1 MTILKARPYQVE
13 ANEAVKSAWDSG
25 LLRPAVVLPTGSG
38 KTVTFAHLIADLG
51 VRTIILVHRDELAK
65 QAADKLRSVAPD
77 LNIGIVKAEMNEVE
91 SDVVVASIQ
100 TLYRQNRL
108 DALLSAGKP
117 GLVVYDECH
126 HAVAPANMS
135 VLEQLGVFEDVRCV
149 GFTATMTRADSYGLG
164 DVWQDVVYKKDI
176 LWGIINGFLVDV
188 CAEAITVDGFNLADI
203 AKKRGDYQ
211 EGKLG
216 DALVASGAGA
226 VVAQQYKEKAG
237 TKQGIVFTPT
247 VACAEDFLEFFNKEG
262 IPSELIVG
270 TTPVEERQEIY
281 TRYRD
286 GKTQVLVSVMALTEG
301 FDMPQAEVAVIAR
314 PTMSQSLYIQMVG
327 RVLRLFPGK
336 TKALILDV
344 VGAGA
349 ASLSGIVD
357 LSETKVAPIKG
368 ESLAEAYE
376 REENEKNNLQ
386 RDVVS
391 GKVTSKVVNLF
402 KQSSSVWLKTPGG
415 FWFIP
420 TREGYVFLWPHGDG
434 FKVGITGSQ
443 YKMKGGRYL
452 KDESLE
458 LHFAMAWGEQLAEEI
473 DPSTSQRSASWRR
486 KKEKANSK
494 QRELADRLGIKY
506 SGDIKKDEMS
516 DKIATH
522 FASKILD
529 GIKRK

>member
-1 MTILKARPYQVE
+1 MC
-13 ANEAVKSAWDSG
+13 SDG
-25 LLRPAVVLPTGSG
+25 LVY
-38 KTVTFAHLIADLG
+38 
-51 VRTIILVHRDELAK
+51 
-65 QAADKLRSVAPD
+65 
-77 LNIGIVKAEMNEVE
+77 NIEVE
-91 SDVVVASIQ
+91 DTHTYLINDGVVVH
-100 TLYRQNRL
+100 N
-108 DALLSAGKP
+108 
-117 GLVVYDECH
+117 CH

-149 GFTATMTRADSYGLG
+149 GFTATMVRADDYGLG

-176 LWGIINGFLVDV
+176 LWGIINGFLTDV
-188 CAEAITVDGFNLADI
+188 RAEEISVDGLTLADI

-216 DALVASGAGA
+216 DALVSSGSGE
-226 VVAQQYKEKAG
+226 VVAKQYLEKAG

-247 VACAEDFLEFFNKEG
+247 VACAEDFLYWFEKEG
-262 IPSELIVG
+262 IPSALVVG

-281 TRYRD
+281 SEYEK
-286 GKTQVLVSVMALTEG
+286 GKIRVLVSVMALTEG

-314 PTMSQSLYIQMVG
+314 PTMNQGLYIQMVG
-327 RVLRLFPGK
+327 RVLRPFPGK

-357 LSETKVAPIKG
+357 LSETKVAPVKG

-386 RDVVS
+386 RDVVT
-391 GKVTSKVVNLF
+391 GKITSKVVNLF

-420 TREGYVFLWPHGDG
+420 TREGYVFLWPTDDG

-443 YKMKGGRYL
+443 YKMKGGRYI
-452 KDESLE
+452 KDEPLE

-486 KKEKANSK
+486 KKEKANPK